1 MSEIELNNHGYDS
14 LDTAID
20 SMSSTERG
28 IRVAR
33 LMRQC
38 RSLGLS
44 EGLWQRLRQSIK
56 QDSYSP
62 EGEVGAAKE
71 ASYVGWDAKRCELHL
86 RQLMGQ
92 GAAWVDMKPTA
103 WRRFRLTGTN
113 QSAAQLIELV
123 FLNGS
128 LHETCDVLAVL
139 NEEGFDYY
147 FNLEKKFREHLCF
160 CLWKVNKVET
170 LDIFLADFSKS
181 NEFLSIE
188 LLYVFEKMVSSGHE
202 ADGYMFFQKHEAVLI
217 KSVEKYGDRLQ
228 LSLDYFCLKLGKMA
242 IKLGF
247 NEDAHRILKHIRP
260 DDGMY
265 PEALQI
271 LMTLLHDDQDPAS
284 HNYLRKLKEKTG
296 WRDRV
301 LIMRSYLTNCRA
313 RAKGKEDDIH
323 RPVVNEIFSKPLKWV
338 PALPVSWKEIS
349 DMISKNISL
358 SEILPGL
365 MNLYRETALVF
376 HTPALD
382 SAIWQPV
389 NECMP
394 RDQPMEYY
402 WHGVALMHQYIN
414 SGNGDEN
421 VLWKAKELVGFAE
434 DNWSFPLPYK
444 WKELHLA
451 LMRGV
456 AKSPHLAESK
466 RQVMLRQLKV
476 VTDDSDLSLNEV
488 EEYLDQQSDKSPMVL
503 KQLQR
508 VCRKKKARVLEL
520 RVLGMRVAQSN
531 ITNTDLNRSWSLAC
545 ELNDYDLAWRVATI
559 LESRQSLADDV
570 VNPWMIS
577 GEKRSGYPFLSFS
590 KDELEL
596 CLESF
601 STLEKRFCHACL
613 KVGPLIGDLLVALDP
628 HAKVLKPAPISP
640 DSFEY
645 QVEKAIEQNKFLS
658 NQRKVYRFGQEGVL
672 ASSFQL
678 PGFIQALPNNLWS
691 YLFIRVGECLGLHT
705 WGWKL
710 SRLHTQLEQVLPA
723 ASGVYGSSN
732 YPLKVAKW
740 LKGLN
745 PSQRTA
751 WQDLISLSNKF
762 DDETAM
768 LTLASF
774 VGKLALLIHPSHV
787 QALKSLRTMRAPV
800 SVIWEIEKW
809 IASQEYSAIR
819 RSFNTV
825 NRVSVPT
832 QLRNIKQISRE
843 HY

>member
-1 MSEIELNNHGYDS
+1 VELNKHGYDS
-14 LDTAID
+14 LNSTIE

-38 RSLGLS
+38 RALGLS
-44 EGLWQRLRQSIK
+44 EGLWLRLRETIRQE
-56 QDSYSP
+56 P
-62 EGEVGAAKE
+62 
-71 ASYVGWDAKRCELHL
+71 ASNLNVPSDNDQLGWDTKRCELHL
-86 RQLMGQ
+86 RQMMSQ
-92 GAAWVDMKPTA
+92 GASWSDMKVTA

-170 LDIFLADFSKS
+170 LNIFLGDYTNC
-181 NEFLSIE
+181 NEFLPIE
-188 LLYVFEKMVSSGHE
+188 ILFVFEKITGAGHE
-202 ADGYMFFQKHEAVLI
+202 ADGYIFFQKYESRLIEAV
-217 KSVEKYGDRLQ
+217 KKYGDRLQ
-228 LSLDYFCLKLGKMA
+228 LSLDRFCLKVGKTA

-247 NEDAHRILKHIRP
+247 KEDAHRVLKHIRP
-260 DDGMY
+260 DDHLY
-265 PEALQI
+265 PDALQI

-301 LIMRSYLTNCRA
+301 LIMRGYLSNCRA
-313 RAKGKEDDIH
+313 RLSEDDIH

-338 PALPVSWKEIS
+338 PALPVSWKEVS
-349 DMISKNISL
+349 DMIAKNISL
-358 SEILPGL
+358 SEVLPGL
-365 MNLYRETALVF
+365 MNLYRETSLIF

-414 SGNGDEN
+414 SGVGDEN
-421 VLWKAKELVGFAE
+421 TLWKAKELVDFAE

-444 WKELHLA
+444 WKELHMA

-466 RQVMLRQLKV
+466 RQIMLRQLKV
-476 VTDDSDLSLNEV
+476 VTDDSELSLNEV
-488 EEYLDQQSDKSPMVL
+488 EEYLDQKSDKSPMVL
-503 KQLQR
+503 KQLQK
-508 VCRKKKARVLEL
+508 VCQKKKARVLEL
-520 RVLGMRVAQSN
+520 RVLGMRVAQTN
-531 ITNTDLNRSWSLAC
+531 ITNNDLNRCWALAC

-559 LESRQSLADDV
+559 LESRQSLADGI

-577 GEKRSGYPFLSFS
+577 GEKRSGYPFLSFG
-590 KDELEL
+590 KDDLDL

-601 STLEKRFCHACL
+601 SELERRFCYACL

-628 HAKVLKPAPISP
+628 HAKVQKPSPISP
-640 DSFEY
+640 ESFEY
-645 QVEKAIEQNKFLS
+645 QVEKAIEHNKFLAG
-658 NQRKVYRFGQEGVL
+658 QRKVYRFGQEGVL

-678 PGFIQALPNNLWS
+678 PGFIQALPSNLWS
-691 YLFIRVGECLGLHT
+691 YLFIRIGECLGLHT

-710 SRLHTQLEQVLPA
+710 SKLHAQLEQVLPA
-723 ASGVYGSSN
+723 ASGVYGSKN

-745 PSQRTA
+745 PSQKTA
-751 WQDLISLSNKF
+751 WQDLVSLSNKF
-762 DDETAM
+762 DDDSAM
-768 LTLASF
+768 MVLASF
-774 VGKLALLIHPSHV
+774 IGKLAIVIHPSHV

-800 SVIWEIEKW
+800 LVIWEIEKW
-809 IASQEYSAIR
+809 IASPEYSKIR
-819 RSFNTV
+819 RSYNIV
-825 NRVSVPT
+825 NRVSVPA
-832 QLRNIKQISRE
+832 QLRDLKSISK
-843 HY
+843 